1 LLFQKCGFKNDK
13 FICKKQGINSVP
25 CGVVF
30 ELLPLV
36 GCVVPF
42 VVPFDKPVS
51 VVGFD
56 VVVVVVDV
64 GIGVVIVV
72 VVVGDV
78 VVVVVVVLLTD
89 ANIPSTIS
97 CFKQIDTLSLAI
109 IVLAGH
115 LFLNVFNTLNRY
127 FHYKHLTSC

>member
-1 LLFQKCGFKNDK
+1 MSNLYA
-13 FICKKQGINSVP
+13 KKQGIKSVP

-30 ELLPLV
+30 EPLPLV
-36 GCVVPF
+36 GCGAPF
-42 VVPFDKPVS
+42 VESFVEPVS

-56 VVVVVVDV
+56 VV
-64 GIGVVIVV
+64 VV

-89 ANIPSTIS
+89 ASIPSTIS

-115 LFLNVFNTLNRY
+115 LFLNVYNTLIR
-127 FHYKHLTSC
+127 

>member
-1 LLFQKCGFKNDK
+1 MSNLYA
-13 FICKKQGINSVP
+13 KKQGINSVP

-42 VVPFDKPVS
+42 VVPFDEPVS
-51 VVGFD
+51 VVGFG
-56 VVVVVVDV
+56 VVVVVVTV
-64 GIGVVIVV
+64 GFCVVVVVVV
-72 VVVGDV
+72 VVVGGGDVVV

-89 ANIPSTIS
+89 ASIPSTII

-109 IVLAGH
+109 MVFSGH
-115 LFLNVFNTLNRY
+115 QFLNVFNTLIR
-127 FHYKHLTSC
+127 